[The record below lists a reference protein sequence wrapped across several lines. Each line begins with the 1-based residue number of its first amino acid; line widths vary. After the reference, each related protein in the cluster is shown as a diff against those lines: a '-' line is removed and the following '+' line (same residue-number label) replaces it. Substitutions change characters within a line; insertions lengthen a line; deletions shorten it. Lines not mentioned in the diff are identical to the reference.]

1 MANIKL
7 WMVILMAPLLPLC
20 SGLASEH
27 DIVYHITPTLSDPC
41 PVTPC
46 LTLSQFA
53 RRQVARVNTTLV
65 FLPGKHSL
73 ESKISVSNIST
84 LLMLS
89 KYNHSGTQIAC
100 NQSGRLTFTNVHS
113 VHISGLNF
121 IECAGNRVE
130 NVENFILEDSN
141 FLGPGDDTATDGAAL
156 ELYSSS
162 VVILRCSFKL
172 YSGSILPGHSIGYTK
187 KANAS
192 TEIHRIGGAVVS
204 INSTT
209 TILASRFERNSADI
223 GGVIALYRGSLKI
236 LDKCKFSYNQ
246 AYSDGGVINIYQG
259 RVSISKGNSFNGNSA
274 QNDGG
279 VIYAFESDVLIS
291 GVNNFDSNTAHDG
304 GAINTYE
311 GNLIISYGNTF
322 SKNEAHKDGGAIFAY
337 QCNTNIS
344 EGNIFS
350 NNMAA
355 NDGGALHTYQQNLSI
370 SDANFLHNKASYDG
384 GAIWAHETNSTT
396 TRNVYIQNNAGNR
409 GGVCNIYKGHIE
421 IYRSN
426 LSHNEASDGG
436 AIYADMGRIVVEN
449 TTLMENSANIG
460 GALHTYQGDT
470 FIVSANFNQNTAQKY
485 GGGWLMREGNATVLD
500 SVFEQNSASDQGGTW
515 HMEDSSVTMGE
526 IIITGSSAS
535 TGAAMYST
543 RSTLNASKSL
553 LISGNTAH
561 SMGTIYLVHSSFKFG
576 DKIEFLDNYGSLV
589 MFNSNATFMG
599 SAKIIDCSEP
609 VRSHDQL
616 DIRDHEGGAVTLF
629 KSRVIFGEST
639 QLLYSYA
646 DDGGAVH
653 AVESEVYVRGEI
665 LIANNT
671 ANKTGGGIY
680 LFQSVLNCQQNC
692 SLKLLGNEA
701 VEKGGGMHAVNS
713 TLNIELYFNDTIERN
728 IPEFGYSG
736 STLSF
741 VENKAES
748 GRGGGLY
755 LDVYAKLYVKLSP
768 LYTVPSEI
776 INFTRNLAK
785 YGGGMYTSHASDTGI
800 CHSPKF
806 RVDSRSTEC
815 PIQTMEVNSTST
827 TNLICSDKASKMVHF
842 YNNSASGS
850 GSSLYSEVKIKCN
863 LRFFNEDQCITP
875 ISLVGTDNFKSISN
889 IKNQDIGSKPA
900 DLCFCKDGKPDC
912 NHHPG
917 PLGVSNGTSFSFEV
931 IAVDQVGHP
940 VDGIIHNTL
949 LRIGGYLGDGQEKQI
964 IHRNCTKVTFN
975 VFSPNEGEVV
985 KMHVENSNVKLTQII
1000 QFTACDSC
1008 PIGFNKTIGEN
1019 NICKCG
1025 CDPKLRPYIT
1035 TCNASREVVTRE
1047 GEFWIT
1053 YINTSDVATSGYLI
1067 YPFCPYNYC
1076 LPPTSTVEINLNLP
1090 DGADSQCADGRSG
1103 LLCGQCQSG
1112 LSLSLGSSRCI
1123 PCSNTWPV
1131 TLLVMLIAGLLAG
1144 VILVVLLMSINLT
1157 VAVGTLN
1164 SIIFYANI
1172 VQANNS
1178 IFLPFSKPNI
1188 ATVFIS
1194 SLNLEI
1200 GFDTCFFK
1208 GIDAY
1213 WKTLLN
1219 LVIPFYVIFLVI
1231 VIIFTTEHST
1241 RFAKLL
1247 ARKNPVA
1254 TLATLVL
1261 LSYSKQLQTVI
1272 ASLSF
1277 AILEYP
1283 DGSRQT
1289 IWLPDASVEYLK
1301 GKHIVLFIISIL
1313 ILLVGGLYT
1322 TLLFTWQWLL
1332 RHQDKMLLRWMKYQ
1346 KLCHF
1351 TEPYHAPYNFS
1362 QRYWFGLLLIARIPV
1377 YIISAVTK
1385 DPRFKLLSTIA
1396 VIVCLLLVKVF
1407 SFEKQIYRRRLLDI
1421 LDTIM
1426 LVNVISFA
1434 ALTWYTFDIHPNQQ
1448 MCTSIA
1454 YLSVIIT
1461 IVLLMCVVLYH
1472 MLRFTRLFSLVL
1484 KAKKFIAKLRS
1495 LVQKKHST
1503 AADSYRFP
1511 DDTSDTAA
1519 IVTYSTI
1526 ELTECAT
1533 DENSLDSVRSGHNDR
1548 PEEDTQS
1555 HSTSNSSNYC
1565 ALRLDNTLSE

>member
-1 MANIKL
+1 MGK
-7 WMVILMAPLLPLC
+7 
-20 SGLASEH
+20 
-27 DIVYHITPTLSDPC
+27 IT
-41 PVTPC
+41 
-46 LTLSQFA
+46 
-53 RRQVARVNTTLV
+53 
-65 FLPGKHSL
+65 
-73 ESKISVSNIST
+73 
-84 LLMLS
+84 
-89 KYNHSGTQIAC
+89 
-100 NQSGRLTFTNVHS
+100 
-113 VHISGLNF
+113 
-121 IECAGNRVE
+121 
-130 NVENFILEDSN
+130 
-141 FLGPGDDTATDGAAL
+141 
-156 ELYSSS
+156 
-162 VVILRCSFKL
+162 
-172 YSGSILPGHSIGYTK
+172 
-187 KANAS
+187 
-192 TEIHRIGGAVVS
+192 
-204 INSTT
+204 
-209 TILASRFERNSADI
+209 
-223 GGVIALYRGSLKI
+223 
-236 LDKCKFSYNQ
+236 
-246 AYSDGGVINIYQG
+246 
-259 RVSISKGNSFNGNSA
+259 
-274 QNDGG
+274 
-279 VIYAFESDVLIS
+279 
-291 GVNNFDSNTAHDG
+291 
-304 GAINTYE
+304 
-311 GNLIISYGNTF
+311 
-322 SKNEAHKDGGAIFAY
+322 
-337 QCNTNIS
+337 
-344 EGNIFS
+344 
-350 NNMAA
+350 
-355 NDGGALHTYQQNLSI
+355 
-370 SDANFLHNKASYDG
+370 
-384 GAIWAHETNSTT
+384 
-396 TRNVYIQNNAGNR
+396 
-409 GGVCNIYKGHIE
+409 
-421 IYRSN
+421 
-426 LSHNEASDGG
+426 
-436 AIYADMGRIVVEN
+436 VEN
-449 TTLMENSANIG
+449 TTLVGNRASKG

-470 FIVSANFNQNTAQKY
+470 FIVSANFNQNTAHKY
-485 GGGWLMREGNATVLD
+485 GGGWMMREGNATVLD

-515 HMEDSSVTMGE
+515 HMENSSVTMEE
-526 IIITGSSAS
+526 IIITSSSAS
-535 TGAAMYST
+535 TGAAMFSM
-543 RSTLNASKSL
+543 RSTLNATKSL
-553 LISGNTAH
+553 LISDNTAH
-561 SMGTIYLVHSSFKFG
+561 SMGTLYLVHSSFKFG
-576 DKIEFLDNYGSLV
+576 DKIEISENYGSLV

-599 SAKIIDCSEP
+599 SAKIINCSEP

-653 AVESEVYVRGEI
+653 AVESEVYVHGKI

-692 SLKLLGNEA
+692 SLKFLGNEA

-728 IPEFGYSG
+728 IPAFGYSRSG

-768 LYTVPSEI
+768 SYIAPSKI
-776 INFTRNLAK
+776 IDFTRNLAK
-785 YGGGMYTSHASDTGI
+785 YGGGLYTSHASDTGI

-806 RVDSRSTEC
+806 RIDSGAREC
-815 PIQTMEVNSTST
+815 PIQTIEVNSTSS
-827 TNLICSDKASKMVHF
+827 TNLICSDKASKTVQF
-842 YNNSASGS
+842 YSNSASVS
-850 GSSLYSEVKIKCN
+850 GSSLYSEVKIACN
-863 LRFFNEDQCITP
+863 LSFYDEDQCITP
-875 ISLVGTDNFKSISN
+875 ISLVGTEYFKSISN
-889 IKNQDIGSKPA
+889 IKKQDIGSKPA
-900 DLCFCKDGKPDC
+900 QLCFCKDKKPDC
-912 NHHPG
+912 NHNQG
-917 PLGVSNGTSFSFEV
+917 PLGVSNGTSFSFELV
-931 IAVDQVGHP
+931 AVDQAGHP

-949 LRIGGYLGDGQEKQI
+949 LRIGGHLGDGQEYQI

-975 VFSPNEGEVV
+975 IFSPNDGEVM
-985 KMHVENSNVKLTQII
+985 KMRVENSNVRLTQII

-1008 PIGFNKTIGEN
+1008 PIGFNKTFGEN

-1053 YINTSDVATSGYLI
+1053 YINTSDAATSGYLI

-1076 LPPTSTVEINLNLP
+1076 LPPTSPIEINLNLP

-1123 PCSNTWPV
+1123 PCLNTWPV
-1131 TLLVMLIAGLLAG
+1131 TLPVMLIAGLLAG
-1144 VILVVLLMSINLT
+1144 VILVVLVMSINLT

-1172 VQANNS
+1172 VQANIS

-1194 SLNLEI
+1194 ALNLEI

-1213 WKTLLN
+1213 WKTLLH
-1219 LVIPFYVIFLVI
+1219 LAIPFYVIFLVI

-1272 ASLSF
+1272 SSLSF

-1283 DGSRQT
+1283 NGSRRT
-1289 IWLPDASVEYLK
+1289 VWLPDASVEYLK

-1351 TEPYHAPYNFS
+1351 IEPYHAPYIFS

-1377 YIISAVTK
+1377 YIISAVTR
-1385 DPRFKLLSTIA
+1385 DPRLKLLSTIA

-1407 SFEKQIYRRRLLDI
+1407 SFEKQIYRKQLLDI

-1426 LVNVISFA
+1426 LVNINFFA
-1434 ALTWYTFDIHPNQQ
+1434 ALTWYAFDIHPNQQ
-1448 MCTSIA
+1448 MCTGIA
-1454 YLSVIIT
+1454 FLSVIIT
-1461 IVLLMCVVLYH
+1461 LVLLICVVFYH
-1472 MLRFTRLFSLVL
+1472 MFRFTRLSSLIL
-1484 KAKKFIAKLRS
+1484 KAKKFIAKFRS

-1503 AADSYRFP
+1503 TAHSSRFP
-1511 DDTSDTAA
+1511 DDIISDTAA

-1533 DENSLDSVRSGHNDR
+1533 DENSSDSVTSGHNDHS
-1548 PEEDTQS
+1548 EEDSQS
-1555 HSTSNSSNYC
+1555 HFTSNSSNYC
-1565 ALRLDNTLSE
+1565 TLRLDNTLSE